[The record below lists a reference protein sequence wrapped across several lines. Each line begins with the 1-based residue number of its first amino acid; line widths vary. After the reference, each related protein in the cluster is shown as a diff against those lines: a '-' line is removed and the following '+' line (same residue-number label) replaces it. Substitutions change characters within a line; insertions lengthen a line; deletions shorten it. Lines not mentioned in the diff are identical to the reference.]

1 VVTVAGVSVDWTLL
15 LSLDELLSSVAALL
29 DELLSV
35 AVETPWSRLEEAV
48 EEDSV
53 VVVLVAA
60 VACVWPIGP
69 A

>member
-1 VVTVAGVSVDWTLL
+1 MVTVAGVSVDWTLL
-15 LSLDELLSSVAALL
+15 LSLDELLSSVVALL

-48 EEDSV
+48 EDDSV

>member
-1 VVTVAGVSVDWTLL
+1 MVTVAGVSVDWTLL
-15 LSLDELLSSVAALL
+15 LSLDELLSSVAVL

-35 AVETPWSRLEEAV
+35 AVETPCSRLEEAV

>member
-1 VVTVAGVSVDWTLL
+1 VVTVAGVSVDWTLR
-15 LSLDELLSSVAALL
+15 LSLDELLPSVVALL
-29 DELLSV
+29 DEPLSV
-35 AVETPWSRLEEAV
+35 AVETPSSRLEEAV
-48 EEDSV
+48 EAGSV

>member
-1 VVTVAGVSVDWTLL
+1 MVTVAGVSVDWTLL

-29 DELLSV
+29 DEPLSV

>member
-1 VVTVAGVSVDWTLL
+1 MVTVAGVSVDWTLL

-29 DELLSV
+29 DEPLSV

-60 VACVWPIGP
+60 VACVRPIGP

>member
-1 VVTVAGVSVDWTLL
+1 MVTVAGVSVDWTLL

-29 DELLSV
+29 DEPLSV

-48 EEDSV
+48 EEDSF

>member
-1 VVTVAGVSVDWTLL
+1 MVTVAGVSVDWTLR
-15 LSLDELLSSVAALL
+15 LSLDELLPSVVALL
-29 DELLSV
+29 DEPLSV
-35 AVETPWSRLEEAV
+35 AVETPSSRLEEAV
-48 EEDSV
+48 EAGSV

>member
-1 VVTVAGVSVDWTLL
+1 MVTVAGVSVDWTPL

-29 DELLSV
+29 DEPLSV

>member
-1 VVTVAGVSVDWTLL
+1 MVTVAGVLDWPLL
-15 LSLDELLSSVAALL
+15 LSLDELLSSVVALL

-35 AVETPWSRLEEAV
+35 AVETPCSRLEEAV
-48 EEDSV
+48 EEDPV

>member
-1 VVTVAGVSVDWTLL
+1 MVTVAGVSVDWTLL

-48 EEDSV
+48 EDDSV

>member
-1 VVTVAGVSVDWTLL
+1 MVTVAGVSVDWTLL
-15 LSLDELLSSVAALL
+15 LSLDELLSSVAVL

>member
-1 VVTVAGVSVDWTLL
+1 MVTVAGVSVDWTLL

-35 AVETPWSRLEEAV
+35 AVETPWSRLEAV

>member
-1 VVTVAGVSVDWTLL
+1 MVTVAGVSLDWTLL

-29 DELLSV
+29 DEPLSV
-35 AVETPWSRLEEAV
+35 AVEPPWSRLEEAV

>member
-1 VVTVAGVSVDWTLL
+1 MVTVAGVSLDWTLL
-15 LSLDELLSSVAALL
+15 LSLDELLSSVVALL
-29 DELLSV
+29 AEPLSV
-35 AVETPWSRLEEAV
+35 AVEPPWSRLEEAV
-48 EEDSV
+48 KEDSV

>member
-15 LSLDELLSSVAALL
+15 LSLDELLSPVVALL

>member
-1 VVTVAGVSVDWTLL
+1 MVTVAGVLDWPLL
-15 LSLDELLSSVAALL
+15 LSLDELLSSVVALL

>member
-1 VVTVAGVSVDWTLL
+1 MVTVAGVLDWPLL
-15 LSLDELLSSVAALL
+15 LSLDELLSSVAVL

>member
-1 VVTVAGVSVDWTLL
+1 MVTVAGVSVDWTLL
-15 LSLDELLSSVAALL
+15 LSLDELLSSVVALL

-60 VACVWPIGP
+60 VAFVWPIGP

>member
-1 VVTVAGVSVDWTLL
+1 VVTVAGVLDWPLL
-15 LSLDELLSSVAALL
+15 LSLDELLSSVVALL

>member
-1 VVTVAGVSVDWTLL
+1 MVTVAGVSVDWTLL
-15 LSLDELLSSVAALL
+15 LSLDELLSPVVALL

>member
-1 VVTVAGVSVDWTLL
+1 M
-15 LSLDELLSSVAALL
+15 LDELLSSVVALL
-29 DELLSV
+29 DEPLSV
-35 AVETPWSRLEEAV
+35 AVETPWSRLEDAV

-53 VVVLVAA
+53 VVVARRFA